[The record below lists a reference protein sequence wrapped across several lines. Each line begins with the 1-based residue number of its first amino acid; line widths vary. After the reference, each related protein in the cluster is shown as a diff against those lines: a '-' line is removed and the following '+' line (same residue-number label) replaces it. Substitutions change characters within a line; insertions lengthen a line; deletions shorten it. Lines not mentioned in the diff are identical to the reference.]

1 MVTRARIRDGDADAF
16 GQLYDEFA
24 RTVYNHAFRLTGD
37 WSTAEDVMSL
47 TFLETWRLRGRIDAD
62 GGSLRPWLLGIATN
76 VARNTRRASR
86 RYDNALARMPRND
99 QVADF
104 AEEVAGRLDDA
115 ERVAALRRAY
125 AQLRRAEQEVISLV
139 VGSELSHAEA
149 AEALGV
155 SVGTVKS
162 RLSRARRKLDKA
174 TAEREPSRPAQ
185 QVTVTRVMREV

>member
-1 MVTRARIRDGDADAF
+1 MATRARIRDGDADAF

-47 TFLETWRLRGRIDAD
+47 TFLEAWRLRGRIDAD

-125 AQLRRAEQEVISLV
+125 ALLRRAE
-139 VGSELSHAEA
+139 
-149 AEALGV
+149 
-155 SVGTVKS
+155 
-162 RLSRARRKLDKA
+162 
-174 TAEREPSRPAQ
+174 RPAQ